1 MLHMSDGKVASI
13 ERRTGAESEDFG
25 SPTARHFPEF
35 VGIA

>member
-1 MLHMSDGKVASI
+1 MLHMSDGKV
-13 ERRTGAESEDFG
+13 RRSSDATGSESEDFG